1 MTKKDLVKIIREVVK
16 IEVKKQVKEI
26 LIKENRNSS
35 NLKSLVKPTAKK
47 RVVKKKDPWHYT
59 DNQSLNDILNETVG
73 LNDKSQEMDEYPTM
87 GGGAFDS
94 SRAAELLGYG
104 DGLGGGDK
112 ETQRNIGAVQTMR
125 EAGVTSEQLPD
136 SVVNA
141 LTKDYSG
148 VMKAIEKKKKGGGG
162 FRP

>member
-47 RVVKKKDPWHYT
+47 RVVKKKDPVHYT

-73 LNDKSQEMDEYPTM
+73 LNDRSQEMDEYPTM